1 MAVLGKESQFS
12 SRDTSGQY
20 QSSWPCAFF
29 LPLLILVTPF
39 FHFINH
45 HAYCFTC
52 TETLAIA
59 SSLTILAT
67 ACFVIFVTGWS
78 RLYFLLIFL
87 LITIFIDLQF
97 EWVNN
102 TYQIFLIP
110 IILFLFAR
118 ILNDN
123 FTLIAT
129 VVFATFF
136 IVTLAQSTPSLAN
149 HSYRFTQ
156 AFPLPKS
163 SSPPRLIHII
173 LDEHIGIDGI
183 PTGLHGGKA
192 LQEKLIDFYRTHGFQ
207 LFSGAF
213 SHYAQTYNSIPSL
226 MNFSSEDNQQINIL
240 LDPSDTNHRLLHN
253 AYFEKLAK
261 MRYEINVLAPH
272 YIDYCM
278 HSPIPVQNCSRY
290 NSFEMKAVRDLEIPI
305 SKKVKLLLTR
315 YFSDSYFKNFI
326 VKKPYQNMRSV
337 GTELLGVS
345 LPAWSWESSES
356 SLHMHSIN
364 TLHILDNLGERIL
377 AIPPGNAFIVHLLFP
392 HYPYIAQ
399 ANCSIINPMDWKDR
413 YIHIHGT
420 LPTVGNTAES
430 RNVRY
435 QLYFDQLSCLYS
447 KLDELF
453 KQLKAARIYE
463 DSIIILHGDHG
474 SRISISE
481 PFVSN
486 RDVLTDEDI
495 IDGFSTLFA
504 VKMPG
509 NAWGYD
515 SSPLP
520 LEQLMASVVT
530 ELTGVSQTLG
540 QDQPGKFVYLEN
552 KKKLS
557 RIPFP
562 GTQ

>member
-1 MAVLGKESQFS
+1 MAVLCKESRSACRDVS
-12 SRDTSGQY
+12 SHC

-52 TETLAIA
+52 AETLVIV
-59 SSLTILAT
+59 SSLAILAT
-67 ACFVIFVTGWS
+67 ACFVIFIAGWN
-78 RLYFLLIFL
+78 RLYFLLIAL

-97 EWVNN
+97 EWVKN
-102 TYQIFLIP
+102 TYQIPMIL

-118 ILNDN
+118 ILKGN

-136 IVTLAQSTPSLAN
+136 IVTLVQSTPSLAN
-149 HSYRFTQ
+149 HSFRFTKP
-156 AFPLPKS
+156 FPAPKI

-183 PTGLHGGKA
+183 PTGLSGGKA
-192 LQEKLIDFYRTHGFQ
+192 LQEKLIDFYHTYGFR

-213 SHYAQTYNSIPSL
+213 SHYSQTYNSIPSL
-226 MNFSSEDNQQINIL
+226 MNFSAENNQRTNIL
-240 LDPSDTNHRLLHN
+240 LDPSDKNHRLLRN
-253 AYFEKLAK
+253 TYFEILAK
-261 MRYEINVLAPH
+261 TGYHINVLAPP
-272 YIDYCM
+272 YIDYCV
-278 HSPIPVQNCSRY
+278 HSPIPIHNCYRY
-290 NSFEMKAVRDLEIPI
+290 NSFEMKAVIDLDITI
-305 SKKVKLLLTR
+305 SQKVGLLLSR
-315 YFSDSYFKNFI
+315 YFSESYLKNFI
-326 VKKPYQNMRSV
+326 VKKHYQNMRIV
-337 GTELLGVS
+337 GTKLFGIS
-345 LPAWSWESSES
+345 LPTGSWESSET
-356 SLHMHSIN
+356 SLRMHSII
-364 TLHILDNLGERIL
+364 TMHILNNLGESIL
-377 AIPPGNAFIVHLLFP
+377 AMPPGNAFIVHLLFP
-392 HYPYIAQ
+392 HYPYIAH
-399 ANCSIINPMDWKDR
+399 ADCSIINPMGWKDR
-413 YIHIHGT
+413 YIYINET
-420 LPTVGNTAES
+420 NPVGNTAES
-430 RNVRY
+430 RKVRY

-463 DSIIILHGDHG
+463 NSIIILHGDHG
-474 SRISISE
+474 SRISIRE

-504 VKMPG
+504 VKIPG
-509 NAWGYD
+509 KAWDYD
-515 SSPLP
+515 SSPQP

-530 ELTGVSQTLG
+530 ELTGVSQNFGL
-540 QDQPGKFVYLEN
+540 DRPEKFVYLED

-557 RIPFP
+557 PIPFP